1 MTTHHLH
8 CLLILCLGLFVTA
21 CEPIEAPQP
30 ASCSYDTPEL
40 AYSKADQCQPEL
52 THLRNL
58 NSPQEGDLPAL
69 PEGCTPSGELDRIAE
84 IPAPPR
90 SGRFT
95 LHVYNGSEA
104 FAYVQVFGAASCEGD
119 FVPVTECIADYSVA
133 FKVPVEA
140 TENYER
146 YYVRIALAASGPGQE
161 YQAYDALEKNFIALA
176 VYDGVEPGSPA
187 TVEYNR
193 EKNPS
198 GNGEIIPPSTLAVSC
213 SGLTLQRLVL
223 SSCGSKQDLAAW
235 AQEMGL
241 PVSEAYAGETGSVVA
256 VDVPEG
262 MNLQTTGGATLQKRP
277 RQDTTGT
284 SVDPDYL
291 INLFNPK
298 NPDDFGGELRKG
310 EPINEIANCVAFE
323 PRGESTKDPD
333 QVVVTIIDS
342 GVDYYAGN
350 MPTWQQTVYRQ
361 SVTTRFMQAGQL
373 GYDFIDNDR
382 EPDDV
387 APHGTFVAGAVIGG
401 YLGERPLT
409 TVHFK
414 IFGGQNVATYFGAL
428 VALRE
433 ALAIESDVVNM
444 SWGFYTQDTPA
455 ALECIV
461 QEAADRG
468 TILVTSAGNDTTDI
482 QLQHQWPASFA
493 ATYPETVV
501 SVGSYDFENGQISE
515 ADVQLT
521 PFSNFGEPDA
531 AVAAFMT
538 TETPNYNVAGFSY
551 PLGTSISA
559 PIVTRT
565 MANLIARGGAGVG
578 DLKSLYHQAP
588 QLQLGQTPNGN
599 YLPVCLEKSMR

>member
-1 MTTHHLH
+1 MTTHHLY
-8 CLLILCLGLFVTA
+8 CLFILCLGLFVIG
-21 CEPIEAPQP
+21 CEPVEDPQP
-30 ASCSYDTPEL
+30 ASCDYDSPEL
-40 AYSKADQCQPEL
+40 TFSDPEQCQPEL
-52 THLRNL
+52 TWLRDL
-58 NSPQEGDLPAL
+58 REPQEGNLPAL
-69 PEGCTPSGELDRIAE
+69 PEGCSPVGEFDRIVE
-84 IPAPPR
+84 VPAPPR

-104 FAYVQVFGAASCEGD
+104 FAYVQVFGAESCEGA

-133 FKVPVEA
+133 FKVPVAPQES
-140 TENYER
+140 YER
-146 YYVRIALAASGPGQE
+146 YFVRIGLAASGPDQE
-161 YQAYDALEKNFIALA
+161 YEAYDALEKNFIALA
-176 VYDGVEPGSPA
+176 VYEGQEPGSPA

-198 GNGEIIPPSTLAVSC
+198 GNGEIIPPATLAVSC

-223 SSCGSKQDLAAW
+223 SSCGSKQDLEAW
-235 AQEMGL
+235 AEEMGL
-241 PVSEAYAGETGSVVA
+241 PVSEAYTGKSGSVVA

-262 MNLQTTGGATLQKRP
+262 MNLQTTGGATLEKRP

-298 NPDDFGGELRKG
+298 DPDDFGGAVRKG

-323 PRGESTKDPD
+323 PQGESDEDPD
-333 QVVVTIIDS
+333 QIIVTIIDS

-350 MPTWQQTVYRQ
+350 LPYWEQTNYRQ
-361 SVTTRFMQAGQL
+361 ALKTGFMEAGYL

-387 APHGTFVAGAVIGG
+387 VPHGTFVAGAMIGG
-401 YLGERPLT
+401 YLGHKPLT

-433 ALAIESDVVNM
+433 ALAIGSDVVNM
-444 SWGFYTQDTPA
+444 SWGFYAQTTPA

-461 QEAADRG
+461 QEAANQG

-482 QLQHQWPASFA
+482 KVQHQWPASFA

-501 SVGSYDFENGQISE
+501 SVASYDFENGVVDE
-515 ADVQLT
+515 AAVWLT
-521 PFSNFGEPDA
+521 PFSNYGRPDA

-538 TETPNYNVAGFSY
+538 TETPNYASPGTSY
-551 PLGTSISA
+551 NLGTSISA
-559 PIVTRT
+559 PIVTRAV
-565 MANLIARGGAGVG
+565 ANMIARGGAGVR
-578 DLKSLYHQAP
+578 DLQSLYGQAP
-588 QLQLGQTPNGN
+588 QLQNGETLDGN